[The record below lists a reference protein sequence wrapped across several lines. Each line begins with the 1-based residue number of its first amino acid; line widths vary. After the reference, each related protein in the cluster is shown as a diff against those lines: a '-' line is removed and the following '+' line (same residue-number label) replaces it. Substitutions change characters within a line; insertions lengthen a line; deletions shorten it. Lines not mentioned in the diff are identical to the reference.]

1 MNITTIRKYINEI
14 IFLTVIFIFFVYFI
28 KSINGNFFE
37 NNYSFNELFINYQ
50 SGFIRRGLLGEIFW
64 KIQNFYKI
72 NPVYF
77 FSTIYFILYIIYI
90 ILFYFLLKRFKNFI
104 FIKILIIFSPV
115 FILFPIYDQNIY
127 YVKDIFIK
135 ISIVAHGLIIL
146 KYRQDINKYICLL
159 KYLIIPF
166 LGTLI
171 IFIHEYQA
179 LFISVHILF
188 SYYVSEY
195 NKIKKKSFI
204 KNYIFLLIPII
215 LVLIFFGDEKNY
227 QNLNTILYKYNIIIH
242 SQIGGGFRFYI
253 GGLYKW
259 YFYYFRYEDFINLFF
274 SFIFSIGFLYYFF
287 HYLIKKKI
295 LVISKIL
302 KKNYIYYFLPTLVC
316 FIAID
321 NGRNLSLIGTHL
333 LVFYLILDI
342 NYMKAKLSL
351 NNFIN
356 NFFYLNLFILFFIFY
371 IFLWKLD
378 QFAGFGWGGKPF
390 TLFKSSL
397 MSEFISFIKYIYYFI
412 DKFIISLPIIKL

>member
-195 NKIKKKSFI
+195 NKIKASMSM
-204 KNYIFLLIPII
+204 N
-215 LVLIFFGDEKNY
+215 LVVFF
-227 QNLNTILYKYNIIIH
+227 TSKYE
-242 SQIGGGFRFYI
+242 
-253 GGLYKW
+253 
-259 YFYYFRYEDFINLFF
+259 YE
-274 SFIFSIGFLYYFF
+274 Y
-287 HYLIKKKI
+287 
-295 LVISKIL
+295 
-302 KKNYIYYFLPTLVC
+302 
-316 FIAID
+316 
-321 NGRNLSLIGTHL
+321 
-333 LVFYLILDI
+333 
-342 NYMKAKLSL
+342 
-351 NNFIN
+351 
-356 NFFYLNLFILFFIFY
+356 
-371 IFLWKLD
+371 
-378 QFAGFGWGGKPF
+378 
-390 TLFKSSL
+390 
-397 MSEFISFIKYIYYFI
+397 E
-412 DKFIISLPIIKL
+412 